1 MLYFSLTKLTSI
13 LQKQQTAFAINF
25 SSEKDFQVSTKH
37 KVWLTDVF
45 DSAAS

>member
-1 MLYFSLTKLTSI
+1 MLYFSFTKLTSI
-13 LQKQQTAFAINF
+13 LQKKQTAFAANF

-37 KVWLTDVF
+37 KVWFTESF